1 MQLKINFQ
9 KTGLVPSDPSPVIMK
24 STSLSIGRGDEN
36 DIELPD
42 PERTISKNHCT
53 IENRSG
59 TFVILDISTN
69 GTFLNYGKIPIGK
82 NPTNLNDGDILTLG
96 PYEISLDIYNPDDEL
111 ETGFTAQS
119 DQMINVDPLINM
131 DVNNVFDEIDDP
143 GSEDDFLDDLISND
157 PFKQKKLKDTDLLE
171 EEIDILKDLDKGQD
185 DILSNSLIP
194 EDIEFDAPVS
204 NHSPSAH
211 DSFNPSSL
219 NANMIPDDW
228 DEEFTIDPKGDLS
241 PQMIEGKE
249 VVSANSITEESQPKS
264 IDIDSE
270 VGNEANG
277 SSINNKMD
285 IEEENI
291 DIFGTVG
298 LELSSEVLNDDL
310 IVSNSDQNNV
320 DDANIDNSGLGVG
333 GEADLV
339 LTNSV
344 ASADKSNSVTVA
356 ESVLN
361 SVQETDSGTE
371 NFNSDLA
378 IKAFVKGLGIEDLM
392 IKDVELTDAMNRI
405 GIVCRNLI
413 TGVREILM
421 TRTSIKNEFKMEQTR
436 IGAGGNN
443 PLKFSVSADEAIKSL
458 VLPASKGYLGSDK
471 ASEEAVRDI
480 KAHEIAMIT
489 GMEAALKGVLERL
502 SPKQL
507 ELEMEKSGNTGG
519 LLKGKKAR
527 YWEIY
532 EKMYSEISDQAEN
545 EFHNFFSKEFSKAYE
560 EQLERLK

>member
-1 MQLKINFQ
+1 MELKINFQ
-9 KTGLVPSDPSPVIMK
+9 TTGLVPSDPRPVIMK
-24 STSLSIGRGDEN
+24 STSLSIGRGDQN

-42 PERTISKNHCT
+42 PDRTISKNHCT

-96 PYEISLDIYNPDDEL
+96 PYEISVDISNSNNDLD
-111 ETGFTAQS
+111 TGFAEKS
-119 DQMINVDPLINM
+119 DQMIKVDPVMNINEN
-131 DVNNVFDEIDDP
+131 DVFAEMDDP
-143 GSEDDFLDDLISND
+143 GSEDDFLNDLISND
-157 PFKQKKLKDTDLLE
+157 PLKQKKLKDTDLFE
-171 EEIDILKDLDKGQD
+171 EEIDILKDLNTGQD

-194 EDIEFDAPVS
+194 DDIEFDAPVS

-219 NANMIPDDW
+219 NTNMIPDDW
-228 DEEFTIDPKGDLS
+228 DEEYTIDQKGDLS
-241 PQMIEGKE
+241 PQEIEDKE
-249 VVSANSITEESQPKS
+249 VVSANSITEEPQNKS
-264 IDIDSE
+264 IGPDNK
-270 VGNEANG
+270 VGNATN
-277 SSINNKMD
+277 SSLINNNTN

-291 DIFGTVG
+291 DIFETVG

-310 IVSNSDQNNV
+310 IISNSDKINV
-320 DDANIDNSGLGVG
+320 DDENIDNSGLNVAGDANLFL
-333 GEADLV
+333 AD
-339 LTNSV
+339 SV
-344 ASADKSNSVTVA
+344 ASAGKSNSVTVDDL
-356 ESVLN
+356 SFNPL
-361 SVQETDSGTE
+361 QETDNNVE
-371 NFNSDLA
+371 NFNGDLA
-378 IKAFVKGLGIEDLM
+378 IKAFVKGLGVEDLK
-392 IKDVELTDAMNRI
+392 IQDVDLTDAMNRI
-405 GIVCRNLI
+405 GIVCKNLI

-421 TRTSIKNEFKMEQTR
+421 TRTSIKNEFKMEQTM